1 VDLKGMLDRAK
12 RIFEKRGGAEAA
24 KGDVAELRHIAQS
37 DQSLANNGKD
47 AAETVKQPDAT

>member
-1 VDLKGMLDRAK
+1 VDLKRMLDRAK

-37 DQSLANNGKD
+37 DESLANNGKD
-47 AAETVKQPDAT
+47 AAETVKQPDPS

>member
-24 KGDVAELRHIAQS
+24 KGDAAELRHVAQS
-37 DQSLANNGKD
+37 DESLANNGKD